1 MASSW
6 RGIRRQGSHGRS
18 SRSGITS
25 VIVWPVSGRQPS
37 SFRHLLLRPRSPLP
51 ALDVRQR
58 DSRPVDTYLIP
69 VYHRLMKCSMCPKPI
84 PEPRRLVVP
93 STVTCSPECS
103 RQRKLWL
110 SREGAKRQ
118 RQRIK
123 AANAAKR
130 EAAANAAER
139 EATEQKA

>member
-1 MASSW
+1 MAYSQIET
-6 RGIRRQGSHGRS
+6 RGQFVRLLGLGA
-18 SRSGITS
+18 SG
-25 VIVWPVSGRQPS
+25 
-37 SFRHLLLRPRSPLP
+37 
-51 ALDVRQR
+51 
-58 DSRPVDTYLIP
+58 LIP

>member
-1 MASSW
+1 
-6 RGIRRQGSHGRS
+6 
-18 SRSGITS
+18 
-25 VIVWPVSGRQPS
+25 
-37 SFRHLLLRPRSPLP
+37 
-51 ALDVRQR
+51 
-58 DSRPVDTYLIP
+58 
-69 VYHRLMKCSMCPKPI
+69 MCPKPI

>member
-1 MASSW
+1 MSLGYAA
-6 RGIRRQGSHGRS
+6 
-18 SRSGITS
+18 
-25 VIVWPVSGRQPS
+25 IVSAG
-37 SFRHLLLRPRSPLP
+37 LRPRSPLP

-69 VYHRLMKCSMCPKPI
+69 VYHRLMKCSMCQKPI

-130 EAAANAAER
+130 EAAANAAKREAAANAAER

>member
-1 MASSW
+1 
-6 RGIRRQGSHGRS
+6 
-18 SRSGITS
+18 
-25 VIVWPVSGRQPS
+25 
-37 SFRHLLLRPRSPLP
+37 
-51 ALDVRQR
+51 
-58 DSRPVDTYLIP
+58 
-69 VYHRLMKCSMCPKPI
+69 MKCSMCPKPI

-123 AANAAKR
+123 AANTAKR